1 MAVFISDLLY
11 RSENQDLG
19 RLRHLF
25 RVTRVGKYGAG
36 TRTRSLG
43 LLKSVFLTIRQMILS
58 PHFSL
63 PKNIS
68 RVSLGIWTSL
78 TQSLS
83 GALEKLDFDRGRML
97 AYFLL
102 LVFKNSGTKISHNS

>member
-11 RSENQDLG
+11 RSENQDLE
-19 RLRHLF
+19 RLSHLF
-25 RVTRVGKYGAG
+25 RVTQVGKYGAG

-43 LLKSVFLTIRQMILS
+43 LVKSVFLTIRQMILS

-68 RVSLGIWTSL
+68 RVSQPQAWVYGHPLY
-78 TQSLS
+78 
-83 GALEKLDFDRGRML
+83 K
-97 AYFLL
+97 
-102 LVFKNSGTKISHNS
+102 VFREL